1 MLVIMFN
8 MDINQL
14 VINTKIEEY
23 LKKNLVKMED
33 LNKEIEKINLIYE
46 EIIELNGSI
55 KDSEFISLDD
65 LPAIKKQSDDCNKLH
80 NLKEQLRY
88 LRKETYNRMINK
100 LQQYNMNDLNRKIS
114 KLNYIGQRNSW
125 KNIIHNYWYE
135 VVKKLEDKKQFLE
148 QKILKRDLS
157 LLAIEIIR
165 INLQKKLRLK
175 EIYKEYYSED
185 FVKELLAELYKKEIE
200 IIQKNLKGI

>member
-1 MLVIMFN
+1 

-23 LKKNLVKMED
+23 LKSNLVKMED

-88 LRKETYNRMINK
+88 LRKETYNRMISK
-100 LQQYNMNDLNRKIS
+100 LQQDNMNDLNRKIS

-125 KNIIHNYWYE
+125 KNIIHKYWYNE
-135 VVKKLEDKKQFLE
+135 VVRKGNEKKLEYKKQFLE
-148 QKILKRDLS
+148 QKILKRDVS